1 MPKPFDASTKFL
13 IELAPEDWLRFL
25 KLPIGPSEMIETDL
39 STITAA
45 GDRILR
51 VNTVPPYGLH
61 VEFQAGPDD
70 ELEERVWEYNV
81 LYTRRLKL
89 PVETTLV
96 LLRPF
101 GNHKKLTGR
110 FQVVGPAGR
119 RVHDFPYEVVRVWE
133 LPPEV
138 FLEGGSGLL
147 PLAPVAKVSRAEVP
161 QVVQAVNE
169 RLERNHKP
177 SEAEQLRTATFVLMG
192 LKYPKEFVEKLM
204 SRNVLELSSTYQALI
219 QEGLDKGLQE
229 GLDKGLQEGL
239 SKGLER
245 GLEQGTEQGR
255 TTEARRLILRW
266 GTKRLGALS
275 SQVEAALNAA
285 DLERLEVLAD
295 RLPEAESWE
304 ELLAE

>member
-25 KLPIGPSEMIETDL
+25 KLPIGPTEMVETDL
-39 STITAA
+39 STVTAA

-61 VEFQAGPDD
+61 VEFQAGPDP
-70 ELEERVWEYNV
+70 ELEERIWEYNV

-89 PVETTLV
+89 PVESTLV

-101 GNHKKLTGR
+101 GGHKHLRGR
-110 FQVVGPAGR
+110 FQVTGGSGR
-119 RVHDFPYEVVRVWE
+119 LIHDFPYDVVRIWE
-133 LPPEV
+133 LLPEI

-147 PLAPVAKVSRAEVP
+147 PLAPVAKVSRAELP
-161 QVVQAVNE
+161 EVVRAVNE
-169 RLERNHKP
+169 RLDRSEKP

-192 LKYPKEFVEKLM
+192 LKYPKDFVEKLM

-219 QEGLDKGLQE
+219 QEGLDKGMAQ
-229 GLDKGLQEGL
+229 
-239 SKGLER
+239 
-245 GLEQGTEQGR
+245 GLEQGLEQGSER
-255 TTEARRLILRW
+255 EARHLLLRLGR
-266 GTKRLGALS
+266 KRLGEPSVKILFALEKRS
-275 SQVEAALNAA
+275 REQIEELVE
-285 DLERLEVLAD
+285 RCLEV
-295 RLPEAESWE
+295 ESWA